1 MNPFK
6 PAAHW
11 LVKARVLL
19 MHVSHF
25 AGFFFFLFLKR
36 EGKSENHYLKNIKI
50 RPLSPSRNEC
60 WTYGMLFPWVKAVVT
75 AIAAVCVRERIFK
88 CI

>member
-11 LVKARVLL
+11 QAKARVLL

-25 AGFFFFLFLKR
+25 AEFFLIFLFLKR

-50 RPLSPSRNEC
+50 RTLSPSRNE
-60 WTYGMLFPWVKAVVT
+60 WWMYGMLFPWVKAVVT
-75 AIAAVCVRERIFK
+75 AIATVCV
-88 CI
+88 